1 MSHRVVLI
9 PGDGVGPEVVEA
21 ARRAVDATGAEIDWD
36 VRQAG
41 QAARSQAGAPLPRE
55 TVTAIRDARVALKGP
70 TTAGG
75 PGPGPASANNE
86 LRRTFDLQLSVRP
99 ARSMF
104 GAAGVRLGIDLV
116 LACMTAEDLY
126 AGAALQAGSNQART
140 LTQLVVG
147 SGLDPQDAGPS
158 IKFMTR
164 LGAEGVARAGL
175 TWASGARRRRV
186 TVVHKADELP
196 ATDGLLLQAAEG
208 LAREFPGLRVDELSL
223 DVALEE
229 LDLRPA
235 GLDVLLVPTTHAA
248 LLTDLV
254 SSFVGG
260 VGMMPRANL
269 GPEAAVFDTVHGS
282 AQAHAGRGTANP
294 IAQVLAGV
302 LLLRHLGEGERAER
316 LEASVERTV
325 AAGTTLTGDVAW
337 GVSRASTAEV
347 ADAIVAGVRESVGRT

>member
-21 ARRAVDATGAEIDWD
+21 ARRAVDATGADIDWD

-41 QAARSQAGAPLPRE
+41 QAARSQAGTPLPRE

-86 LRRTFDLQLSVRP
+86 LRHTFDLQLSVRP
-99 ARSMF
+99 ARSIF
-104 GAAGVRLGIDLV
+104 GAAGVRLGVDLV

-126 AGAALQAGSNQART
+126 AGAALQAGSSQART
-140 LTQLVVG
+140 LTELVVG
-147 SGLDPQDAGPS
+147 SGLDPDDGGPS

-164 LGAEGVARAGL
+164 LGAEGVARAAL
-175 TWASGARRRRV
+175 VWASAARRRRV
-186 TVVHKADELP
+186 TVVHRADELP

-208 LAREFPGLRVDELSL
+208 LAHDFPGLRVDELSL
-223 DVALEE
+223 NVALEE

-235 GLDVLLVPTTHAA
+235 GLDVLLAPTAHVAP
-248 LLTDLV
+248 LTELI

-269 GPEAAVFDTVHGS
+269 GPDAVVFDTVHGS

-302 LLLRHLGEGERAER
+302 LLLRHLGEGKRAER

-337 GVSRASTAEV
+337 GASGASTTEV
-347 ADAIVAGVRESVGRT
+347 ADAIVAGVRESAGRT

>member
-21 ARRAVDATGAEIDWD
+21 ARRAVDATGAAIDWE

-75 PGPGPASANNE
+75 PGPGPASADNE
-86 LRRTFDLQLSVRP
+86 LRHTFDLQLSVRP
-99 ARSMF
+99 ARSIF
-104 GAAGVRLGIDLV
+104 GAAGVRLGVDLV

-126 AGAALQAGSNQART
+126 AGAALEAGSNQART
-140 LTQLVVG
+140 LTELVVG
-147 SGLDPQDAGPS
+147 SLDPDDAGPS

-164 LGAEGVARAGL
+164 LGAEGVARAAL
-175 TWASGARRRRV
+175 AWASAARRRRV
-186 TVVHKADELP
+186 TVVHRADELP

-208 LAREFPGLRVDELSL
+208 LAHEFPGLRVDELSL
-223 DVALEE
+223 NVALEE

-235 GLDVLLVPTTHAA
+235 GLDVLLVPTAHVAP
-248 LLTDLV
+248 LTELI

-269 GPEAAVFDTVHGS
+269 GPEAVVFDTVHGS
-282 AQAHAGRGTANP
+282 AQAHAGRGTVNP

-337 GVSRASTAEV
+337 GASGASTAEV
-347 ADAIVAGVRESVGRT
+347 ADAIVAGVRESAGRT

>member
-1 MSHRVVLI
+1 MSHQVVLI

-41 QAARSQAGAPLPRE
+41 QVARSHAGSPLPPD
-55 TVTAIRDARVALKGP
+55 TVAAIRDAGAALKGP
-70 TTAGG
+70 TTSGG

-86 LRRTFDLQLSVRP
+86 LRRVFDLQLSVRP
-99 ARSMF
+99 ARSLF
-104 GAAGVRLGIDLV
+104 GAAGVRPGVDLV
-116 LACMTAEDLY
+116 LVCMTEEDLY
-126 AGAALQAGSNQART
+126 AGAGLEPGSDLARA
-140 LTQLVVG
+140 LTQLVLG
-147 SGLDPQDAGPS
+147 SGLDPDDAGPS

-175 TWASGARRRRV
+175 AWASGARRRRV
-186 TVVHKADELP
+186 TVIHQADELP
-196 ATDGLLLQAAEG
+196 AADGLLVQAAEG
-208 LAREFPGLRVDELSL
+208 LAHEFPGLSVDELSL

-235 GLDVLLVPTTHAA
+235 ELDVLLVPTAHAA

-282 AQAHAGRGTANP
+282 ARAHAGRGTANP
-294 IAQVLAGV
+294 IAQILAGV
-302 LLLRHLGEGERAER
+302 LLLRHLGDGERAER

-337 GVSRASTAEV
+337 GASRASTAEV
-347 ADAIVAGVRESVGRT
+347 ADTIVAGVRESVSPA